1 MHVTAQQITAFTIL
15 GVTLVLF
22 IHARWRYD
30 VVAMFALLAVVLS
43 GLVPARDAFVGFAH
57 PAVITVAAVLV
68 ISRGLQNAGLVD
80 AVVKAVSPLRGR
92 ENLQLAAQC
101 LVIAILSS
109 FMNNVGALALMLPVA
124 LRNAYRDGYP
134 PAKTLMPLAFAS
146 LLGGLTTLI
155 GTPPNIIIST
165 FRAERAGVP
174 FGMFDFTPV
183 GVAVALAGL
192 AFLVLIGWRLI
203 AIDRRGSDAGRAFEI
218 EGYLTEA
225 EVAPDSKAAG
235 MTIFELEALA
245 DDDVVVVGVAHDEQR
260 HLIPRGMRRLEAGD
274 VLALRGDAESLK
286 TLLDAAGLKL
296 AAEQEMRREVLRSD
310 KIDIVEAV
318 VSPGSPLIGATPIS
332 SRLRTVHGANLLALA
347 RQGHRVDERLGHVE
361 FHAGDV
367 LMLQAPREDIADL
380 LARLGCLPL
389 AGREL
394 GLTRR
399 RRLVLAG
406 GLFVTAIA
414 LVVAGVLPVQI
425 AFAAVAAAFVATDI
439 VRPSEVYGAIDW
451 PVIVLLAALFPI
463 GSALEATG
471 ATTLIADGILTITA
485 GVKPLWVLIIL
496 LVVTMFI
503 SDVINN
509 NATAVL
515 MAPIAVTLA
524 ARLGVNADAFLMAV
538 ALGAS
543 CAFLTPIGHQSNTL
557 VMEPGGYRFGDYWR
571 VGLPL
576 ELIIVAVAVPMILLV
591 WPL

>member
-15 GVTLVLF
+15 GVTLFLF
-22 IHARWRYD
+22 VHARWRYD

-80 AVVKAVSPLRGR
+80 AVVKAISPLRGR

-225 EVAPDSKAAG
+225 EVAPGDPVQPEVHP
-235 MTIFELEALA
+235 FDA
-245 DDDVVVVGVAHDEQR
+245 DVRVLLVVE
-260 HLIPRGMRRLEAGD
+260 
-274 VLALRGDAESLK
+274 
-286 TLLDAAGLKL
+286 
-296 AAEQEMRREVLRSD
+296 
-310 KIDIVEAV
+310 IVQQPDQA
-318 VSPGSPLIGATPIS
+318 PLIGIAAEPGRVS
-332 SRLRTVHGANLLALA
+332 AHRRLDSQHVLDQALALCVLIEKRPGSGA
-347 RQGHRVDERLGHVE
+347 GHRY
-361 FHAGDV
+361 F
-367 LMLQAPREDIADL
+367 PSW
-380 LARLGCLPL
+380 
-389 AGREL
+389 
-394 GLTRR
+394 
-399 RRLVLAG
+399 
-406 GLFVTAIA
+406 A
-414 LVVAGVLPVQI
+414 LV
-425 AFAAVAAAFVATDI
+425 
-439 VRPSEVYGAIDW
+439 
-451 PVIVLLAALFPI
+451 
-463 GSALEATG
+463 
-471 ATTLIADGILTITA
+471 
-485 GVKPLWVLIIL
+485 
-496 LVVTMFI
+496 
-503 SDVINN
+503 
-509 NATAVL
+509 
-515 MAPIAVTLA
+515 
-524 ARLGVNADAFLMAV
+524 
-538 ALGAS
+538 
-543 CAFLTPIGHQSNTL
+543 
-557 VMEPGGYRFGDYWR
+557 
-571 VGLPL
+571 
-576 ELIIVAVAVPMILLV
+576 
-591 WPL
+591 